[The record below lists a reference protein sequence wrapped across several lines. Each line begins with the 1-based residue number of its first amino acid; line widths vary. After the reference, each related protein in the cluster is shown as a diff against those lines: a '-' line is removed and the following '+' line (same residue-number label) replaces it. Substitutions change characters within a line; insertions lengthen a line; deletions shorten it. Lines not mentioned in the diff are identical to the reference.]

1 MKIIEEEKGWD
12 IEERCTGKGNGNGGC
27 NSLLLIEE
35 GDLYLTSHA
44 DMCSDTNYDYT
55 FRCLKCGR
63 ETDVEPKRI
72 PYATRIELLRSELL
86 DGKRK
91 ARTLHR

>member
-1 MKIIEEEKGWD
+1 MKILEEGKGWS
-12 IEERCTGKGNGNGGC
+12 IEERCTGKGNGDGGC

-35 GDLYLTSHA
+35 NDLYLTSHT
-44 DMCSDTNYDYT
+44 DLVGDTDYYYT
-55 FRCLKCGR
+55 FRCIKCGR

-72 PYATRIELLRSELL
+72 PYAIRSELL